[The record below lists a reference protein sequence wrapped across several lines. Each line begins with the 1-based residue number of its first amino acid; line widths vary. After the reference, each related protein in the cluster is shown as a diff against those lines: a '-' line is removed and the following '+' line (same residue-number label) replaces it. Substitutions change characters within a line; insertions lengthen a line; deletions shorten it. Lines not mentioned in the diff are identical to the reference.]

1 MGKQKFVFLMAMI
14 MAAGPF
20 AVDAYLPG
28 IPEMAGDLGVATSSV
43 ASTVSFYIF
52 GMALGQ
58 LIGGPLA
65 DRFEKRSLI
74 IIGLGIFALSC
85 ITIASVDHIRVIQI
99 MRVVQAIGAGFA
111 IVCVA
116 PLVRQREQGNA
127 AAKLFGL
134 IGLIFIIAPAVAP
147 SVGAFILL
155 FGNWH
160 HIFYFMAAYAL
171 LVMLFV
177 ATSLPKQTAQ
187 WQKTQSISALKRYAI
202 VFKNKTAIRY
212 LIVQSCGY
220 SVMMVF
226 VTNSSFIY
234 QDHYGLAQQIF
245 GLVFALNTV
254 FNIFMNR
261 INSYLLNKVPAH
273 SLLRGALLIQGLFVA
288 LLIVM
293 TEMNVSVIV
302 FAIGIIG
309 AVGILGAIQPN
320 TNALFISQY
329 SEHTGSASAL
339 LGACQFITAAI
350 MGGITTWLH
359 NDTLWP
365 AVLVMTGLVLVT
377 NFALPKA
384 APKEANDAITSGR

>member
-1 MGKQKFVFLMAMI
+1 MSKQRFVFLMAMI

-28 IPEMAGDLGVATSSV
+28 IPGMAEHFGVASSSV
-43 ASTVSFYIF
+43 ATTVSFYIF

-74 IIGLGIFALSC
+74 IAGLAIFALSC
-85 ITIASVDHIRVIQI
+85 LIIGSASNIHIIQA

-134 IGLIFIIAPAVAP
+134 IGLIFIIAPAIAP
-147 SVGAFILL
+147 SVGALILL
-155 FGNWH
+155 VGDWQ
-160 HIFYFMAAYAL
+160 HIFYFMAVYAL
-171 LVMLFV
+171 IVMLFV
-177 ATSLPKQTAQ
+177 ATSLPKN
-187 WQKTQSISALKRYAI
+187 TQSVQPHSISAFARYL
-202 VFKNKTAIRY
+202 VVMKNPTAIRY
-212 LIVQSCGY
+212 LIVQACGY

-226 VTNSSFIY
+226 VTDSSFIY
-234 QDHYGLAQQIF
+234 QEHFGLPQQIF

-261 INSYLLNKVPAH
+261 VNSYLLNKVSAH
-273 SLLRGALLIQGLFVA
+273 KLLRGALMVQAFFVVL
-288 LLIVM
+288 LLIM
-293 TEMNVSVIV
+293 TEMDVDVVV
-302 FAIGIIG
+302 FAVGIIG
-309 AVGILGAIQPN
+309 AVGVLGAIQPN

-339 LGACQFITAAI
+339 LGASQFVAAAI
-350 MGGITTWLH
+350 MG
-359 NDTLWP
+359 
-365 AVLVMTGLVLVT
+365 
-377 NFALPKA
+377 
-384 APKEANDAITSGR
+384 E

>member
-1 MGKQKFVFLMAMI
+1 MSKQKFVVLMAMI

-28 IPEMAGDLGVATSSV
+28 IPEMASDLKVASSSV
-43 ASTVSFYIF
+43 ASTISFYIF

-74 IIGLGIFALSC
+74 MVGLSIFALSC
-85 ITIASVDHIRVIQI
+85 LTIASVDHIRVIQI

-116 PLVRQREQGNA
+116 PLVRQREQGNE

-134 IGLIFIIAPAVAP
+134 IGLIFIIAPAIAP
-147 SVGAFILL
+147 SVGALILL
-155 FGNWH
+155 FGTWH
-160 HIFYFMAAYAL
+160 HIFYFMSAYAL

-177 ATSLPKQTAQ
+177 ATSLPKQAERQQTHQ
-187 WQKTQSISALKRYAI
+187 TISAIERYLI
-202 VFKNKTAIRY
+202 VLKNKTAIRY
-212 LIVQSCGY
+212 LIVQACGY

-226 VTNSSFIY
+226 VINSSFIY
-234 QDHYGLAQQIF
+234 QDHFGLAQQVF

-254 FNIFMNR
+254 FNIFVNR
-261 INSYLLNKVPAH
+261 INSYLLNKVQAH
-273 SLLRGALLIQGLFVA
+273 TLLRGALLIQALCVVLLVA
-288 LLIVM
+288 M
-293 TEMNVSVIV
+293 TDMEVDVIV

-329 SEHTGSASAL
+329 TEHTGSASAL
-339 LGACQFITAAI
+339 LGASQFIVASA

-365 AVLVMTGLVLVT
+365 PVLLMAGLVLIT
-377 NFALPKA
+377 NLVLPKTL
-384 APKEANDAITSGR
+384 PQKGKETIQCNR